1 MYLNS
6 AYLYEYTNDCIRMCS
21 SFRPSSEELC
31 GHAELFKMF
40 NETTVDSKYSA
51 TPCTITYLNKK
62 NEKET
67 FYPFFG
73 YAKEGQLMVQY
84 EFIRTVLLILTI
96 AYSHD

>member
-1 MYLNS
+1 
-6 AYLYEYTNDCIRMCS
+6 
-21 SFRPSSEELC
+21 
-31 GHAELFKMF
+31 MF

-73 YAKEGQLMVQY
+73 YAKEGKLKVRIQY

-96 AYSHD
+96 AYSLD